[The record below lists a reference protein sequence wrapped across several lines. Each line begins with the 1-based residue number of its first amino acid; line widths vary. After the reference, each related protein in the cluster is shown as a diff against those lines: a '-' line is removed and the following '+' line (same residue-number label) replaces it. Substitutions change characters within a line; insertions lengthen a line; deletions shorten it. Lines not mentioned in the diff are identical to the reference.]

1 MNRLKLLCPKFE
13 QLTNPSRNQT
23 LRSLPRLP
31 VDKVGSQ
38 ASHEREQ
45 IRLAGPIRDTVASSE
60 HQDARELCGE
70 DEPREHPH
78 SGTRSSYTKDV
89 YAYNVDSKLSVSA
102 PDLSAEDRI
111 HRMPKSGTY
120 RKRKAWLV
128 TWEWSGR

>member
-45 IRLAGPIRDTVASSE
+45 IRLAEILSLLPSTKMLVSFVVRMNRENIRTP
-60 HQDARELCGE
+60 AR
-70 DEPREHPH
+70 
-78 SGTRSSYTKDV
+78 
-89 YAYNVDSKLSVSA
+89 
-102 PDLSAEDRI
+102 DLHIRKMYMHIMSIQNYPCQLRI
-111 HRMPKSGTY
+111 
-120 RKRKAWLV
+120 
-128 TWEWSGR
+128 